1 MKSYDM
7 TNPSPSKKESDII
20 KQHKEA
26 KDKTLGK
33 TTKPLEK
40 EDDVE
45 LDDIEDDFEEDDEIE
60 DDFDSEDENEIV
72 IEEPPKKSGRAKPS
86 EVQKVGITDSVGAE
100 AKIKNPMWKTNE
112 KRNAKLEKQVTSGK
126 KDIEDLDLTPVWQ
139 KPPSRMSTKAW
150 FLTLLILL
158 VPGLNLIMIFVWA
171 FFSDGVPEEKRNFC
185 RASLSMAMILMVLML
200 IFGFKIGGF
209 GLSFDSIKNK
219 VTSFS
224 EDFKDY
230 TEDSLKD
237 EAGDAMDNYNNL
249 TDDDFTQ

>member
-7 TNPSPSKKESDII
+7 TNPSPSKKESDIV

-33 TTKPLEK
+33 TAKPLEK
-40 EDDVE
+40 EDDVG
-45 LDDIEDDFEEDDEIE
+45 LDDIDLDDDLDDNFEDDENE
-60 DDFDSEDENEIV
+60 EIV

-86 EVQKVGITDSVGAE
+86 DIQKIDIKDSIGEEV
-100 AKIKNPMWKTNE
+100 KIKNPMWKTNE
-112 KRNAKLEKQVTSGK
+112 KRNEKLEKQISSGK
-126 KDIEDLDLTPVWQ
+126 KNVEDLDLTPVWQ

-185 RASLSMAMILMVLML
+185 RASLSIAMILMVLML

-230 TEDSLKD
+230 TGDALQE
-237 EAGDAMDNYNNL
+237 EAGDAVNNYDNL